1 VVSLQALKSF
11 LRANTSKDDKQFE
24 DKGLGQISSL
34 KQSEIIFPYLRK
46 YEALTKKLQ
55 DNLER
60 GQNGLPLLS
69 LLVANI
75 V

>member
-1 VVSLQALKSF
+1 LELILPRMTNNSKTKV
-11 LRANTSKDDKQFE
+11 RAKV
-24 DKGLGQISSL
+24 SSL

-46 YEALTKKLQ
+46 YEALAKKLQ

-69 LLVANI
+69 FSVADI
-75 V
+75 VQTLRIYN